1 MTGLLK
7 KIKEQFQI
15 YKVNQKKV
23 NLFMV
28 YHKPSTLYKGDIV
41 TPIHAGRDVAFT
53 AAKDG
58 SITVDDF
65 KWLEKN
71 MIGDNIGD
79 NISTKNR
86 FYNEMTVT
94 YWIWKNCKSP
104 IVGLMHYRRIF
115 DFREFGKSKD
125 YTEVMRKY
133 CVDSKIVKKLL
144 AEYDMI
150 LPTKLD
156 FGEQSLYQQY
166 AKHCYVSDL
175 ELAMDIVKE
184 KYPEMSKYVDKL
196 KTNHSGY
203 FWNMVIM
210 KKAQFDK
217 YAEFMFNILFEL
229 SKRISQ
235 RSSRNLYQQ
244 RIEAFIAERIANIYF
259 SYVTAEQGLWIK
271 EVPVI
276 RLEPE
281 NPVKRLTFKKSSRPK
296 SLTIYIKLRF

>member
-7 KIKEQFQI
+7 KIKEQIQI
-15 YKVNQKKV
+15 YKVNQKQV

-71 MIGDNIGD
+71 MIGDNTAD

-125 YTEVMRKY
+125 YTDVMRKY
-133 CVDSKIVKKLL
+133 CVDSKIIKKLL
-144 AEYDMI
+144 NEYDMI
-150 LPTKLD
+150 LPKKLD
-156 FGEQSLYQQY
+156 FGEESLYQQY

-196 KTNHSGY
+196 KTNHSGH
-203 FWNMVIM
+203 FWNMFIM
-210 KKAQFDK
+210 KKEIFNN
-217 YAEFMFNILFEL
+217 YAEFMFDILFEL
-229 SKRISQ
+229 SKRIPQ
-235 RSSRNLYQQ
+235 RSNRNLYQQ
-244 RIEAFIAERIANIYF
+244 RIEAFLAERIANIYF
-259 SYVTAEQGLWIK
+259 SYVIEEKGLWIK
-271 EVPVI
+271 EVPVTM
-276 RLEPE
+276 LQPE